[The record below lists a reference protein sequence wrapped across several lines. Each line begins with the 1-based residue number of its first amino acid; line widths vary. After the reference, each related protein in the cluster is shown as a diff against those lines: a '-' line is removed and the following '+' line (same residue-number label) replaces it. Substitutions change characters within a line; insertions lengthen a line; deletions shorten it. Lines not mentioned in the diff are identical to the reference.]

1 MIPTQAL
8 PSDSYEVTATVTGT
22 AGATVALA
30 GAKATRSGVTFWP
43 LDASAVL
50 DAAGRADVR
59 FIAAS
64 VGEPGNLAPAATL
77 TWARAPAGLDATA
90 TVTASVV
97 SPAGYF
103 GRLWLKALGT
113 AYQAANGSV
122 NAADA
127 LALGG
132 ALAAGAA
139 TTRAI
144 RDEMFADTAT
154 QLLAEWEASYGLAV
168 REDLTAAQRQAR
180 LVAQIRASRAGTPA
194 GILLAVRTLAPEA
207 ELVEWTAAD
216 VAATDPRGVFR
227 FNVVV
232 SAAHLADDDLAAQLR
247 SVIEA
252 MKPAHTGYALVES
265 AVCRFDDATTPFDSS
280 VFGA

>member
-1 MIPTQAL
+1 MLPTQAL

-30 GAKATRSGVTFWP
+30 GAKATSAGVTFWP
-43 LDASAVL
+43 LDASAAL

-97 SPAGYF
+97 SPVGYF

-207 ELVEWTAAD
+207 TLTENTAAA
-216 VAATDPRGVFR
+216 VASTNPRNVFR
-227 FNVVV
+227 YAIAI
-232 SAAHLADDDLAAQLR
+232 SAAHRADDDLVAQLGA
-247 SVIEA
+247 VLDA
-252 MKPAHTGYALVES
+252 MQPAHTDYTLTTRVGFRCDDPLSLVDRDCVGS
-265 AVCRFDDATTPFDSS
+265 
-280 VFGA
+280 